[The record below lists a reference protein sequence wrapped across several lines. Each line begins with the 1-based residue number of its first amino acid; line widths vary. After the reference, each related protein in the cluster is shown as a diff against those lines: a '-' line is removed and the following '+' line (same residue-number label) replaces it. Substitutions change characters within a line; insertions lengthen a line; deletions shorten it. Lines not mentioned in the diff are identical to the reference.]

1 MKTYDAKDIRNV
13 LLVGH
18 GGSGKTTL
26 LEAMLFTAGSIT
38 RMGTVEDGNTVSDHD
53 PDEQRK
59 GISVS
64 LAMAPIEWEGVKIN
78 VLDAPGYADF
88 VGDLRSAIRAADAV
102 IVVVSAVD
110 GVEVQTEAAWE
121 LAVEAGLPR
130 AIFVNKLDRERAD
143 FPGTLDQLVS
153 AFGNQVAPFELP
165 IGAEHEFRGVAD
177 LLHEKADLYPS
188 GPKAEESEWPDE
200 IHPMADPAREKLIEA
215 VAESDDDL
223 IEEYLEEGTLPEE
236 HIVSGAKDGFARARL
251 APVIVGSAA
260 KAIGIDRLLD
270 FIVEEFPS
278 PIDRGSVVVH
288 GKGGERDRA
297 VVRPGRSRDARSC
310 SRPSRTRSWG
320 TSRCSGCSAGRSG
333 PTPPCT
339 TPRKAPTSGSG
350 SSSRRRARST
360 SRCPRSPR
368 ATSARSRSSQ
378 HAHTGDTFSAKDDP
392 VQLPTIALPEP
403 LLAYAIAPKTKGDED
418 KLATGLARLR
428 EEDPTLR
435 VSRNEETHET
445 VMHGM
450 GEAHLEVMIER
461 LKRKFGVE
469 VTTAPAKIAYRETVR
484 GKAKATGRH
493 VKQSGGHGQY
503 AVCEIELEPAARG
516 EGFVYEDKIFGG
528 AIPNQ
533 FIPSIEK
540 GIVKTMAEGVL
551 SGNPMVDVKVTLV
564 DGKFHSVD
572 SSDMAF
578 QIAGSLALK
587 EAVEQAGVVLLEPMV
602 NLEVIVPDVVHRR
615 HHGRPERQARQDR
628 GHGPGRWGQAGDP
641 RDRAASRG
649 GALRDRPP
657 FDDRR
662 AGRVLDGLQPLRG
675 DAAAPR
681 PEGDRR
687 LSAGPRGRAQEVGVG
702 GRVVAVPQAIAS
714 NTKFEVRTATASA
727 AQPTSRAT
735 PPIGVIAPNLGLSSH
750 TSRNRLPLK
759 STMPTMNATPAIAEA
774 AVSGAQVRTATT
786 SPSASACTNR

>member
-1 MKTYDAKDIRNV
+1 
-13 LLVGH
+13 
-18 GGSGKTTL
+18 
-26 LEAMLFTAGSIT
+26 
-38 RMGTVEDGNTVSDHD
+38 
-53 PDEQRK
+53 
-59 GISVS
+59 
-64 LAMAPIEWEGVKIN
+64 
-78 VLDAPGYADF
+78 
-88 VGDLRSAIRAADAV
+88 
-102 IVVVSAVD
+102 
-110 GVEVQTEAAWE
+110 
-121 LAVEAGLPR
+121 
-130 AIFVNKLDRERAD
+130 
-143 FPGTLDQLVS
+143 
-153 AFGNQVAPFELP
+153 
-165 IGAEHEFRGVAD
+165 VAD

-188 GPKAEESEWPDE
+188 GPKAEESAWPDE
-200 IHPMADPAREKLIEA
+200 IHQMADPAREKLIEA

-278 PIDRGSVVVH
+278 PIERGPVVVH
-288 GKGGERDRA
+288 GKGGGETERSCDPDGPVCAFVFKTVSDPFVGHITMFR
-297 VVRPGRSRDARSC
+297 VFSGKVRPDSSLHNASQ
-310 SRPSRTRSWG
+310 G
-320 TSRCSGCSAGRSG
+320 TDERIGQLFTQKGKEHESVPEVAAGDIG
-333 PTPPCT
+333 AVA
-339 TPRKAPTSGSG
+339 KL
-350 SSSRRRARST
+350 
-360 SRCPRSPR
+360 
-368 ATSARSRSSQ
+368 Q
-378 HAHTGDTFSAKDDP
+378 HAHTGDTFSVKDDP
-392 VQLPTIALPEP
+392 VQVPTIPLPEP

-461 LKRKFGVE
+461 LKRKYGVD

-484 GKAKATGRH
+484 GKAKSTGRH

-587 EAVEQAGVVLLEPMV
+587 DAVEQAGVMLLEPMV
-602 NLEVIVPDVVHRR
+602 NLDVIVPESYTGDIM
-615 HHGRPERQARQDR
+615 GDLNAKR
-628 GHGPGRWGQAGDP
+628 GKIAGME
-641 RDRAASRG
+641 
-649 GALRDRPP
+649 
-657 FDDRR
+657 
-662 AGRVLDGLQPLRG
+662 Q
-675 DAAAPR
+675 
-681 PEGDRR
+681 
-687 LSAGPRGRAQEVGVG
+687 VG
-702 GRVVAVPQAIAS
+702 GGKQVIHATVPQA
-714 NTKFEVRTATASA
+714 EVARYVIDLRSMTGGRGAFSMAFSHYEEMPQHL
-727 AQPTSRAT
+727 AQK
-735 PPIGVIAPNLGLSSH
+735 VIDAYQQAREDAH
-750 TSRNRLPLK
+750 RK
-759 STMPTMNATPAIAEA
+759 
-774 AVSGAQVRTATT
+774 
-786 SPSASACTNR
+786 